1 MLNENQTRER
11 CGRYSYG
18 SQEFDEFV
26 ADHDDMLVLVAAGND
41 GPHWQVSMSE
51 RHQPFLA

>member
-1 MLNENQTRER
+1 MLNDNPTREL
-11 CGRYSYG
+11 CAGYSSD
-18 SQEFDEFV
+18 SQAMDEFV